1 MISQYKRDGAFLP
14 QTLKNGILT
23 IIAKD
28 NIDQNSKSTTATRHY
43 YGTSLFI
50 FQFPT
55 EEKPGIV
62 VEYGDLKSSSNRSSL
77 KINALQSF

>member
-55 EEKPGIV
+55 EEKPGI
-62 VEYGDLKSSSNRSSL
+62 EYGNLKSSSNRSSL
-77 KINALQSF
+77 KINALQSS